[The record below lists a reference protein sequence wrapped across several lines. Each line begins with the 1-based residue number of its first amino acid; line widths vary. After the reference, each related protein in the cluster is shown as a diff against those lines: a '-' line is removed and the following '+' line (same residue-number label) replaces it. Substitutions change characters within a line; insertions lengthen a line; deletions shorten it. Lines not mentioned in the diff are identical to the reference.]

1 MHVMHNLFETS
12 EAEAIIFVD
21 AANPFNSLNRKAV
34 LHNIQHLCP
43 SLAKVLINMYRE
55 DVRLFVDR
63 ETVLSQERTTQGD
76 PLAMAMYAITITS
89 LINHVESEQIK
100 QVWFA
105 DDATA
110 GGELSSLRS
119 WIMVGLGPDYG
130 YHPNAT
136 KTWLIVNKSILE
148 EATTFFEGTGVAIS
162 VEGIRHL
169 GAVIGTPAEFHP
181 KLCSEKDGWLGQ
193 RDRTPFLY
201 CHLSTSCSICCLHSW
216 PNTQMDIFLKDH
228 PKS

>member
-1 MHVMHNLFETS
+1 MLRSETDRRPIGIGETALRIIGKAIANALSDNIQSAASPLQVCAGHQSGCEAAVHVMHNLSETS

-21 AANPFNSLNRKAV
+21 AANAFNSLNRKAV

-43 SLAKVLINMYRE
+43 SLAKVLFNMYRE

-76 PLAMAMYAITITS
+76 PLAMAMYAIAITS
-89 LINHVESEQIK
+89 LINHLESEQIK

-119 WIMVGLGPDYG
+119 WWD
-130 YHPNAT
+130 
-136 KTWLIVNKSILE
+136 
-148 EATTFFEGTGVAIS
+148 
-162 VEGIRHL
+162 
-169 GAVIGTPAEFHP
+169 
-181 KLCSEKDGWLGQ
+181 
-193 RDRTPFLY
+193 
-201 CHLSTSCSICCLHSW
+201 
-216 PNTQMDIFLKDH
+216 
-228 PKS
+228 